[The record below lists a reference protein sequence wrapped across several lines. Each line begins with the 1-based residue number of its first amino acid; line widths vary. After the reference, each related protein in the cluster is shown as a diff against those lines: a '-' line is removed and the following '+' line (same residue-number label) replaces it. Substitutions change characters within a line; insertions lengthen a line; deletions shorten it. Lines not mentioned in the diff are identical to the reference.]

1 MNIAPINT
9 GINDA
14 IPRAVPIPINQ
25 AEKVLPSLVNII
37 QQITPTP
44 TPIANKTFNTNKY
57 DNALL
62 AYESLQGTFGAFM
75 VK

>member
-1 MNIAPINT
+1 MNAAPINT

-14 IPRAVPIPINQ
+14 IPKAVPIPINQ

-44 TPIANKTFNTNKY
+44 TPIANKTFRIVQITIAVMIQDYQILNH
-57 DNALL
+57 
-62 AYESLQGTFGAFM
+62 ES
-75 VK
+75 KI

>member
-44 TPIANKTFNTNKY
+44 TPIANKTFNTVHRTIAVMLVKY
-57 DNALL
+57 IN
-62 AYESLQGTFGAFM
+62 
-75 VK
+75 

>member
-1 MNIAPINT
+1 MNAAPINT

-14 IPRAVPIPINQ
+14 IPKAVPIPINQ

-44 TPIANKTFNTNKY
+44 TPIANKTFRIVQITIAVIIQDYQILNHK
-57 DNALL
+57 
-62 AYESLQGTFGAFM
+62 S
-75 VK
+75 KI

>member
-1 MNIAPINT
+1 MNAAPINT

-44 TPIANKTFNTNKY
+44 TPIANKTFNTVHRTIAVMLVKY
-57 DNALL
+57 IN
-62 AYESLQGTFGAFM
+62 
-75 VK
+75 

>member
-1 MNIAPINT
+1 MNAAPIIT

-14 IPRAVPIPINQ
+14 IPKAVPIPINQ

-44 TPIANKTFNTNKY
+44 TPIANKTFNTVHRTIAVMLVKY
-57 DNALL
+57 IN
-62 AYESLQGTFGAFM
+62 
-75 VK
+75 

>member
-1 MNIAPINT
+1 MNAAPINT

-14 IPRAVPIPINQ
+14 IPKAVPIPINQ

-44 TPIANKTFNTNKY
+44 TPIANKTFNTVHRTIAVMLVKY
-57 DNALL
+57 IN
-62 AYESLQGTFGAFM
+62 
-75 VK
+75 

>member
-1 MNIAPINT
+1 MNTAPINT

-14 IPRAVPIPINQ
+14 IPKAVPIPINQ

-44 TPIANKTFNTNKY
+44 TPIANKTFNTVHRTI
-57 DNALL
+57 AVML
-62 AYESLQGTFGAFM
+62 
-75 VK
+75 VKDIN

>member
-1 MNIAPINT
+1 MNTAPINT

-14 IPRAVPIPINQ
+14 IPKAVPIPINQ

-44 TPIANKTFNTNKY
+44 TPIANKTFNTVHRTIAVMLVKY
-57 DNALL
+57 IN
-62 AYESLQGTFGAFM
+62 
-75 VK
+75 

>member
-1 MNIAPINT
+1 MNAAPINT

-37 QQITPTP
+37 QQIAPTP
-44 TPIANKTFNTNKY
+44 TPIANKTFNTVHRTIAVMLVKY
-57 DNALL
+57 IN
-62 AYESLQGTFGAFM
+62 
-75 VK
+75 

>member
-1 MNIAPINT
+1 MNAAPINT
-9 GINDA
+9 VINDA

-44 TPIANKTFNTNKY
+44 TPIANKTFNTVHRTIVVM
-57 DNALL
+57 L
-62 AYESLQGTFGAFM
+62 
-75 VK
+75 VKDIN

>member
-1 MNIAPINT
+1 MNAAPINT

-37 QQITPTP
+37 QQIAPTP
-44 TPIANKTFNTNKY
+44 TPIANKTFNTVHRTIAVMLAKY
-57 DNALL
+57 IN
-62 AYESLQGTFGAFM
+62 
-75 VK
+75 

>member
-1 MNIAPINT
+1 MNAAPINT

-37 QQITPTP
+37 QQIAPTP
-44 TPIANKTFNTNKY
+44 TPIANKIFNTVHRTIAVMLVKY
-57 DNALL
+57 IN
-62 AYESLQGTFGAFM
+62 
-75 VK
+75 

>member
-1 MNIAPINT
+1 MNAAPINT

-37 QQITPTP
+37 QQIAPTP
-44 TPIANKTFNTNKY
+44 TPIANKTFNTVHRTIAVMLVKY
-57 DNALL
+57 FN
-62 AYESLQGTFGAFM
+62 
-75 VK
+75 

>member
-1 MNIAPINT
+1 MNAAPINT

-14 IPRAVPIPINQ
+14 IPKAVPIPINH

-44 TPIANKTFNTNKY
+44 TPIANKTFNTVHRTIAVMLVKY
-57 DNALL
+57 IN
-62 AYESLQGTFGAFM
+62 
-75 VK
+75 

>member
-1 MNIAPINT
+1 MNAAPINT

-14 IPRAVPIPINQ
+14 IPKAVPIPINQ

-44 TPIANKTFNTNKY
+44 TPIANKTFNTVHRTI
-57 DNALL
+57 AVML
-62 AYESLQGTFGAFM
+62 
-75 VK
+75 VKDIN

>member
-1 MNIAPINT
+1 MNAAPINT

-44 TPIANKTFNTNKY
+44 TPIANKTFNTVHRTIAVMLVKY
-57 DNALL
+57 IN
-62 AYESLQGTFGAFM
+62 QIKFI
-75 VK
+75 